1 MKRRWTSWLGA
12 VASLCAGLYFIQAVA
27 SNWRSF
33 TLGPAGPH
41 LFVLMCCAL
50 LLYLATYLAATR
62 AWQLGLQLMGEAQG
76 FAGVGRILM
85 LSQFAK
91 YLPGNIG
98 HHVGRVL
105 LAQRAGLPTD
115 IVVASMLLDMLLM
128 VLAGAA
134 CSLPAFA
141 LLVEAAREHGA
152 TAQRAAWLMLPALA
166 AVACALLALP
176 VVRRRIAPPLARVAA
191 IRSVSGLLRITQA
204 LAIHCASFLL
214 GASALYL
221 LCRIHPQASALP
233 LLEWLDVVGIYAAAW
248 LLGFLMPGAPA
259 GLGVREL
266 VLLLGLSPLLG
277 EQAALTAAAAL
288 RLVTTVG
295 DGVAFGAGAWLRRFR
310 ESPGRQPAS
319 IGR

>member
-1 MKRRWTSWLGA
+1 VKRRWATWLGTL
-12 VASLCAGLYFIQAVA
+12 ASVCAGLYFIRAVA
-27 SNWRSF
+27 SNWHSF

-41 LFVLMCCAL
+41 LFLLVGGAL
-50 LLYLATYLAATR
+50 LLYLATYTAATR
-62 AWQLGLQLMGEAQG
+62 AWQLGLQLMGEARR
-76 FAGVGRILM
+76 FAGLLRILM

-105 LAQRAGLPTD
+105 LAQRAGLPMD

-128 VLAGAA
+128 VLAGVA
-134 CSLPAFA
+134 CSVPAFA

-152 TAQRAAWLMLPALA
+152 TAQRAAWLVLA
-166 AVACALLALP
+166 VLAVAACALVALP
-176 VVRRRIAPPLARVAA
+176 AMRRRIAPPLARLAA
-191 IRSVSGLLRITQA
+191 IRSASGLSRMTQA
-204 LAIHCASFLL
+204 WASHCASFLL

-221 LCRIHPQASALP
+221 LCRIQPQAVLP
-233 LLEWLDVVGIYAAAW
+233 SPGWLDVVGIYATAW

-295 DGVAFGAGAWLRRFR
+295 DGVAFGAGAWLRRFD
-310 ESPGRQPAS
+310 ESAGRQPAPS
-319 IGR
+319 GR